1 MSGWNYLSVALGT
14 ANAMSSLRKKKEGRS
29 GKKIISLFLL
39 LISGPS
45 KNELG

>member
-14 ANAMSSLRKKKEGRS
+14 SNAMSSLREKKEGRS
-29 GKKIISLFLL
+29 GKKLYLFFLL